1 MPFENNTMVL
11 SGGLFMPN
19 GEKLCEV
26 TSFPEFLDTTCLM
39 DEETKPCGM
48 SGLRNDYSAQ
58 MEFEL
63 SDKSRRNMTK
73 ALIYNWR
80 NKGPLRKRLLKK
92 VMPDY
97 MKWILNLKIIGG

>member
-1 MPFENNTMVL
+1 MPFENNGMVL
-11 SGGLFMPN
+11 SGGIFMSN

-26 TSFPEFLDTTCLM
+26 ASVPEFIDTTCLM

-48 SGLRNDYSAQ
+48 PGLKDDYSIE
-58 MEFEL
+58 MEFKL
-63 SDKSRRNMTK
+63 SDKSRRNIVK
-73 ALIYNWR
+73 SLVYNWR

-97 MKWILNLKIIGG
+97 MKWILNLEIGG